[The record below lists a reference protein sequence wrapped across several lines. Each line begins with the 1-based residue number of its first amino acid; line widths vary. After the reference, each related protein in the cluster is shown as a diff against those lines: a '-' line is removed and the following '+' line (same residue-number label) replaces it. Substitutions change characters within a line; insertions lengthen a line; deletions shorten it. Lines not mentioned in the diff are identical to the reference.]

1 MPSQRAI
8 GGGELLA
15 ARAGIGPLLL
25 HLYVYRGGLVSR
37 QADSRARFIGEPAF
51 CGSDLEAPRRQAGR
65 LIAAS
70 PVGWDR
76 ARFAGVEVLD
86 GDRDIG
92 KGRAAWVRHHA
103 GKARAAWVRRDDGK
117 ARARLGVRCRRH
129 DEKQRYSYKSD

>member
-15 ARAGIGPLLL
+15 ARAGVGPLLL

-51 CGSDLEAPRRQAGR
+51 CGSNFETPPKQPGH
-65 LIAAS
+65 LIAAF

-76 ARFAGVEVLD
+76 TRFACVEVLD
-86 GDRDIG
+86 GDRDLG

-117 ARARLGVRCRRH
+117 ARARLGAPWRRP

>member
-1 MPSQRAI
+1 MADPADADVIRTVQRDAMPSQRAI

-15 ARAGIGPLLL
+15 ARAGIGHLLL

-70 PVGWDR
+70 PVGWGR
-76 ARFAGVEVLD
+76 ARFARVAGFY
-86 GDRDIG
+86 GDSE
-92 KGRAAWVRHHA
+92 
-103 GKARAAWVRRDDGK
+103 
-117 ARARLGVRCRRH
+117 L
-129 DEKQRYSYKSD
+129 